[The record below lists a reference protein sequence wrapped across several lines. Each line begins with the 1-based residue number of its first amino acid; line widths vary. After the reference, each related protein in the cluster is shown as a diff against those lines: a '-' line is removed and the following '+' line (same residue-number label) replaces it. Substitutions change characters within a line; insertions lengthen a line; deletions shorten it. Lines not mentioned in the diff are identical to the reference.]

1 MSNQELIEYLTDNSG
16 EYNKRINRKYLETHD
31 LNILHILYNVYDDLS
46 EETPVYEIYYR
57 LKNNLKKRPV
67 CIICGKPVK
76 YTSGHYAKFC
86 SKECQYSDLGKKITK
101 EIKIKS
107 NLEKY
112 GVEHTS
118 QLKEV
123 TDKRTKSRADHVNE
137 IQQHVRE
144 SLYKKYGAYD
154 VMHIP
159 HILQKIK
166 NTNLKKFGVE
176 FPLQQLKKENSEIYQ
191 KISQT
196 CINKFGVDSPLKN
209 KEVRE
214 KIKQTNIQK
223 YGVDNLFKS
232 NIIKEKIKQT
242 NIQKYGVDNLFKND
256 IIKEKIK
263 QTNIQKYGVDY
274 LFKSN
279 IIKEKIKQTNIQ
291 KYGVDNPLK
300 NKEIREKIKQTN
312 IQKYG
317 VDNPLKNKEIWKKSQ
332 DNRQI
337 SSKSKLENNFLNY
350 LKLKYESD
358 DIITQYKSK
367 EYPYYCDFYIKSIN
381 LYIEIQGHWTHNDHP
396 FDINNLN
403 DQLIMN
409 KWRTKSLSDKYY
421 KNALNTWTIK
431 DVEKR
436 NTAIQNNLN
445 YLEIFGKTDLNKYI
459 DIFENYIK
467 NMENNNT

>member
-46 EETPVYEIYYR
+46 EKTPVYEIYYR

-86 SKECQYSDLGKKITK
+86 SKEGQYSDLGKKITK

-196 CINKFGVDSPLKN
+196 CINKFGVDSLLKN
-209 KEVRE
+209 KEV
-214 KIKQTNIQK
+214 
-223 YGVDNLFKS
+223 
-232 NIIKEKIKQT
+232 
-242 NIQKYGVDNLFKND
+242 
-256 IIKEKIK
+256 
-263 QTNIQKYGVDY
+263 
-274 LFKSN
+274 
-279 IIKEKIKQTNIQ
+279 
-291 KYGVDNPLK
+291 
-300 NKEIREKIKQTN
+300 REKIKQTN

-350 LKLKYESD
+350 LKLKYEPD

-403 DQLIMN
+403 DQLIMDI
-409 KWRTKSLSDKYY
+409 WRTKSLSDKYY

-467 NMENNNT
+467 NMENNT

>member
-46 EETPVYEIYYR
+46 EKTPVYEIYYR

-242 NIQKYGVDNLFKND
+242 NIQKYGVDN
-256 IIKEKIK
+256 
-263 QTNIQKYGVDY
+263 
-274 LFKSN
+274 
-279 IIKEKIKQTNIQ
+279 
-291 KYGVDNPLK
+291 PLK
-300 NKEIREKIKQTN
+300 NKEIRKKIKQTN

-467 NMENNNT
+467 NMENNT

>member
-46 EETPVYEIYYR
+46 EKTPVYEIYYR

-196 CINKFGVDSPLKN
+196 CINKFRVDSPLKN
-209 KEVRE
+209 KEVR
-214 KIKQTNIQK
+214 
-223 YGVDNLFKS
+223 
-232 NIIKEKIKQT
+232 EKIKQT

-381 LYIEIQGHWTHNDHP
+381 LYIELQGHWTHNDHP

-403 DQLIMN
+403 DQLIMDI
-409 KWRTKSLSDKYY
+409 WRTKSLSDKYY

-467 NMENNNT
+467 NMENNT

>member
-46 EETPVYEIYYR
+46 EKTPVYEIYYR

-196 CINKFGVDSPLKN
+196 CINKFDVDSPLKN
-209 KEVRE
+209 KEVR
-214 KIKQTNIQK
+214 
-223 YGVDNLFKS
+223 
-232 NIIKEKIKQT
+232 EKIKQT

-403 DQLIMN
+403 DQLIMDI
-409 KWRTKSLSDKYY
+409 WRTKSLSDKYY

-467 NMENNNT
+467 NMENNT

>member
-46 EETPVYEIYYR
+46 EKTPVYEIYYR

-144 SLYKKYGAYD
+144 SLYKKYAAYD

-209 KEVRE
+209 KEV
-214 KIKQTNIQK
+214 
-223 YGVDNLFKS
+223 
-232 NIIKEKIKQT
+232 
-242 NIQKYGVDNLFKND
+242 
-256 IIKEKIK
+256 
-263 QTNIQKYGVDY
+263 
-274 LFKSN
+274 
-279 IIKEKIKQTNIQ
+279 
-291 KYGVDNPLK
+291 
-300 NKEIREKIKQTN
+300 REKIKQTN

-403 DQLIMN
+403 DQLIMDI
-409 KWRTKSLSDKYY
+409 WRTKSLSDKYY

-467 NMENNNT
+467 NMENNT

>member
-46 EETPVYEIYYR
+46 EKTPVYEIYYR

-196 CINKFGVDSPLKN
+196 CINKFDVDSPLKN

-223 YGVDNLFKS
+223 YGVDNLFK
-232 NIIKEKIKQT
+232 
-242 NIQKYGVDNLFKND
+242 ND
-256 IIKEKIK
+256 
-263 QTNIQKYGVDY
+263 
-274 LFKSN
+274 

-403 DQLIMN
+403 DQLIMDI
-409 KWRTKSLSDKYY
+409 WRTKSLSDKYY

>member
-46 EETPVYEIYYR
+46 EKTPVYEIYYR

-196 CINKFGVDSPLKN
+196 CINKFDVDSPLKN
-209 KEVRE
+209 KEVR
-214 KIKQTNIQK
+214 
-223 YGVDNLFKS
+223 
-232 NIIKEKIKQT
+232 EKIKQT

-279 IIKEKIKQTNIQ
+279 IIK
-291 KYGVDNPLK
+291 
-300 NKEIREKIKQTN
+300 EKIKQTN

-403 DQLIMN
+403 DQLIMDI
-409 KWRTKSLSDKYY
+409 WRTKSLSDKYY

-467 NMENNNT
+467 NMENNT

>member
-46 EETPVYEIYYR
+46 EKTPVYEIYYR

-196 CINKFGVDSPLKN
+196 CINKFDVDSPLKN
-209 KEVRE
+209 KEVR
-214 KIKQTNIQK
+214 
-223 YGVDNLFKS
+223 
-232 NIIKEKIKQT
+232 
-242 NIQKYGVDNLFKND
+242 
-256 IIKEKIK
+256 
-263 QTNIQKYGVDY
+263 
-274 LFKSN
+274 
-279 IIKEKIKQTNIQ
+279 EKIKQTNIQ

-381 LYIEIQGHWTHNDHP
+381 IYIEIQGHWTHNDHP

-403 DQLIMN
+403 DQQIMN
-409 KWRTKSLSDKYY
+409 IWRTKSLSDKYY

-467 NMENNNT
+467 NMENNT

>member
-46 EETPVYEIYYR
+46 EKTPVYEIYYR

-166 NTNLKKFGVE
+166 DTNLKKYGVE

-214 KIKQTNIQK
+214 KIKQTNIQR
-223 YGVDNLFKS
+223 
-232 NIIKEKIKQT
+232 
-242 NIQKYGVDNLFKND
+242 YGVDNLFKND

-403 DQLIMN
+403 DQLIMDI
-409 KWRTKSLSDKYY
+409 WRTKSLSDKYY

-445 YLEIFGKTDLNKYI
+445 YLEIFVKTDLNKCI

>member
-196 CINKFGVDSPLKN
+196 CINKFGVDSLLKN

-214 KIKQTNIQK
+214 KIKQTNIQR
-223 YGVDNLFKS
+223 
-232 NIIKEKIKQT
+232 
-242 NIQKYGVDNLFKND
+242 
-256 IIKEKIK
+256 
-263 QTNIQKYGVDY
+263 
-274 LFKSN
+274 
-279 IIKEKIKQTNIQ
+279 
-291 KYGVDNPLK
+291 YGVDNPLK

-403 DQLIMN
+403 DQQIMN
-409 KWRTKSLSDKYY
+409 IWRTKSLSDKYY

-467 NMENNNT
+467 NMENNT

>member
-31 LNILHILYNVYDDLS
+31 LNILHILYNIYDDLS
-46 EETPVYEIYYR
+46 EKTPVYEIYYR

-196 CINKFGVDSPLKN
+196 CINKFGVESPLKN
-209 KEVRE
+209 KEVR
-214 KIKQTNIQK
+214 
-223 YGVDNLFKS
+223 
-232 NIIKEKIKQT
+232 EKIKQT

-367 EYPYYCDFYIKSIN
+367 EYPYYNSFI
-381 LYIEIQGHWTHNDHP
+381 LY
-396 FDINNLN
+396 
-403 DQLIMN
+403 
-409 KWRTKSLSDKYY
+409 
-421 KNALNTWTIK
+421 TI
-431 DVEKR
+431 
-436 NTAIQNNLN
+436 
-445 YLEIFGKTDLNKYI
+445 
-459 DIFENYIK
+459 
-467 NMENNNT
+467 

>member
-196 CINKFGVDSPLKN
+196 CINKFGVDSLLKN

-214 KIKQTNIQK
+214 KIKQTNIQR
-223 YGVDNLFKS
+223 
-232 NIIKEKIKQT
+232 
-242 NIQKYGVDNLFKND
+242 
-256 IIKEKIK
+256 
-263 QTNIQKYGVDY
+263 
-274 LFKSN
+274 
-279 IIKEKIKQTNIQ
+279 
-291 KYGVDNPLK
+291 YGVDNPLK

-350 LKLKYESD
+350 LKLKYEPD

-467 NMENNNT
+467 NMENNT

>member
-46 EETPVYEIYYR
+46 EKTPVYEIYYR

-123 TDKRTKSRADHVNE
+123 TDKRTKSRADHVDK

-196 CINKFGVDSPLKN
+196 CINKFDVDSPLKN
-209 KEVRE
+209 KEV
-214 KIKQTNIQK
+214 
-223 YGVDNLFKS
+223 
-232 NIIKEKIKQT
+232 
-242 NIQKYGVDNLFKND
+242 
-256 IIKEKIK
+256 
-263 QTNIQKYGVDY
+263 
-274 LFKSN
+274 
-279 IIKEKIKQTNIQ
+279 
-291 KYGVDNPLK
+291 
-300 NKEIREKIKQTN
+300 REKIKQTN

-350 LKLKYESD
+350 LKLKYEPD

-467 NMENNNT
+467 NMENNT

>member
-46 EETPVYEIYYR
+46 EKTPVYEIYYR

-123 TDKRTKSRADHVNE
+123 TDKRTKSRADHVNK

-196 CINKFGVDSPLKN
+196 CINKFDVDSPLKN
-209 KEVRE
+209 KEV
-214 KIKQTNIQK
+214 
-223 YGVDNLFKS
+223 
-232 NIIKEKIKQT
+232 
-242 NIQKYGVDNLFKND
+242 
-256 IIKEKIK
+256 
-263 QTNIQKYGVDY
+263 
-274 LFKSN
+274 
-279 IIKEKIKQTNIQ
+279 
-291 KYGVDNPLK
+291 
-300 NKEIREKIKQTN
+300 REKIKQTN

-403 DQLIMN
+403 DQLIMDI
-409 KWRTKSLSDKYY
+409 WRTKSLSDKYY

-467 NMENNNT
+467 NMENNT

>member
-46 EETPVYEIYYR
+46 EKTPVYEIYYR

-166 NTNLKKFGVE
+166 DTNLKKFGVE

-196 CINKFGVDSPLKN
+196 CINKFGVDYPLKN
-209 KEVRE
+209 KEVR
-214 KIKQTNIQK
+214 
-223 YGVDNLFKS
+223 
-232 NIIKEKIKQT
+232 
-242 NIQKYGVDNLFKND
+242 
-256 IIKEKIK
+256 
-263 QTNIQKYGVDY
+263 
-274 LFKSN
+274 
-279 IIKEKIKQTNIQ
+279 EKIKQTNIQ

-403 DQLIMN
+403 DQQIMN
-409 KWRTKSLSDKYY
+409 IWRTKSLSDKYY

-467 NMENNNT
+467 NMENNT

>member
-46 EETPVYEIYYR
+46 EKTPVYEIYYR

-214 KIKQTNIQK
+214 KIKQTNIQ
-223 YGVDNLFKS
+223 
-232 NIIKEKIKQT
+232 
-242 NIQKYGVDNLFKND
+242 
-256 IIKEKIK
+256 
-263 QTNIQKYGVDY
+263 
-274 LFKSN
+274 
-279 IIKEKIKQTNIQ
+279 
-291 KYGVDNPLK
+291 
-300 NKEIREKIKQTN
+300 R
-312 IQKYG
+312 YG

-350 LKLKYESD
+350 LKLKYEPD

>member
-31 LNILHILYNVYDDLS
+31 LNILHILYNVYNDLS

-118 QLKEV
+118 QLKDV
-123 TDKRTKSRADHVNE
+123 TDKRTKSRADHVNK

-166 NTNLKKFGVE
+166 DTNLKKFGVE

-196 CINKFGVDSPLKN
+196 CINKFGVDS
-209 KEVRE
+209 
-214 KIKQTNIQK
+214 
-223 YGVDNLFKS
+223 
-232 NIIKEKIKQT
+232 
-242 NIQKYGVDNLFKND
+242 
-256 IIKEKIK
+256 
-263 QTNIQKYGVDY
+263 
-274 LFKSN
+274 
-279 IIKEKIKQTNIQ
+279 
-291 KYGVDNPLK
+291 PLK

-409 KWRTKSLSDKYY
+409 KWCTKSLSDKYY

-467 NMENNNT
+467 NMENNT

>member
-1 MSNQELIEYLTDNSG
+1 MYFLFMSNQELIEYLTDNSG
-16 EYNKRINRKYLETHD
+16 EYNKRINRKYLEIHD

-46 EETPVYEIYYR
+46 EKTPVYEIYYP

-123 TDKRTKSRADHVNE
+123 TDKRTKSRADHVDK

-166 NTNLKKFGVE
+166 DTNLKKFGVE

-196 CINKFGVDSPLKN
+196 CINKFGVDSSLKN
-209 KEVRE
+209 KEV
-214 KIKQTNIQK
+214 
-223 YGVDNLFKS
+223 
-232 NIIKEKIKQT
+232 
-242 NIQKYGVDNLFKND
+242 
-256 IIKEKIK
+256 
-263 QTNIQKYGVDY
+263 
-274 LFKSN
+274 
-279 IIKEKIKQTNIQ
+279 
-291 KYGVDNPLK
+291 
-300 NKEIREKIKQTN
+300 REKIKQTN

>member
-46 EETPVYEIYYR
+46 EKTPVYEIYYR

-223 YGVDNLFKS
+223 YGVDN
-232 NIIKEKIKQT
+232 
-242 NIQKYGVDNLFKND
+242 
-256 IIKEKIK
+256 
-263 QTNIQKYGVDY
+263 
-274 LFKSN
+274 
-279 IIKEKIKQTNIQ
+279 
-291 KYGVDNPLK
+291 
-300 NKEIREKIKQTN
+300 
-312 IQKYG
+312 
-317 VDNPLKNKEIWKKSQ
+317 PLKNKEIWKKSQ

-350 LKLKYESD
+350 LKLKYEPD

-403 DQLIMN
+403 DQQIMN
-409 KWRTKSLSDKYY
+409 IWRTKSLSDKYY

-467 NMENNNT
+467 NMENNT

>member
-46 EETPVYEIYYR
+46 EKTPVYEIYYR

-196 CINKFGVDSPLKN
+196 CINKFGVDSLLKN

-214 KIKQTNIQK
+214 KIKQTNIQR
-223 YGVDNLFKS
+223 
-232 NIIKEKIKQT
+232 
-242 NIQKYGVDNLFKND
+242 
-256 IIKEKIK
+256 
-263 QTNIQKYGVDY
+263 
-274 LFKSN
+274 
-279 IIKEKIKQTNIQ
+279 
-291 KYGVDNPLK
+291 YGVDNPLK

-467 NMENNNT
+467 NMENNT

>member
-46 EETPVYEIYYR
+46 EKTPVYEIYYR

-214 KIKQTNIQK
+214 KIKQTNIQR
-223 YGVDNLFKS
+223 
-232 NIIKEKIKQT
+232 
-242 NIQKYGVDNLFKND
+242 YGVDNLFKND

-403 DQLIMN
+403 DQLIMDI
-409 KWRTKSLSDKYY
+409 WRTKSLSDKYY

-445 YLEIFGKTDLNKYI
+445 YLEIFGKTDLNKCI

>member
-46 EETPVYEIYYR
+46 EKTPVYEIYYR

-223 YGVDNLFKS
+223 YGVDNLFK
-232 NIIKEKIKQT
+232 
-242 NIQKYGVDNLFKND
+242 ND

-403 DQLIMN
+403 DQLIMDI
-409 KWRTKSLSDKYY
+409 WRTKSLSDKYY

>member
-46 EETPVYEIYYR
+46 EKTPVYEIYYR

-209 KEVRE
+209 KEVR
-214 KIKQTNIQK
+214 K
-223 YGVDNLFKS
+223 
-232 NIIKEKIKQT
+232 KIKQT

-256 IIKEKIK
+256 
-263 QTNIQKYGVDY
+263 
-274 LFKSN
+274 

-403 DQLIMN
+403 DQQIMN
-409 KWRTKSLSDKYY
+409 IWRTKSLSDKYY

>member
-46 EETPVYEIYYR
+46 EKTPVYEIYYR

-123 TDKRTKSRADHVNE
+123 TDKRTKSRADHVNK
-137 IQQHVRE
+137 IQQNIRE

-166 NTNLKKFGVE
+166 DTNLKKFGVE

-209 KEVRE
+209 KEVR
-214 KIKQTNIQK
+214 
-223 YGVDNLFKS
+223 
-232 NIIKEKIKQT
+232 
-242 NIQKYGVDNLFKND
+242 
-256 IIKEKIK
+256 
-263 QTNIQKYGVDY
+263 
-274 LFKSN
+274 
-279 IIKEKIKQTNIQ
+279 EKIKQTNIQ

-403 DQLIMN
+403 DQQIMN
-409 KWRTKSLSDKYY
+409 IWRTKSLSDKYY

>member
-46 EETPVYEIYYR
+46 EKTPVYEIYYR

-223 YGVDNLFKS
+223 YGVDNLFK
-232 NIIKEKIKQT
+232 
-242 NIQKYGVDNLFKND
+242 ND

-263 QTNIQKYGVDY
+263 QTNIQKYGVDN

>member
-31 LNILHILYNVYDDLS
+31 LNILQILYNVYDDLS
-46 EETPVYEIYYR
+46 EKTPVYEIYYR

-196 CINKFGVDSPLKN
+196 CINKFDVDSPLKN
-209 KEVRE
+209 KEVR
-214 KIKQTNIQK
+214 
-223 YGVDNLFKS
+223 
-232 NIIKEKIKQT
+232 
-242 NIQKYGVDNLFKND
+242 
-256 IIKEKIK
+256 
-263 QTNIQKYGVDY
+263 
-274 LFKSN
+274 
-279 IIKEKIKQTNIQ
+279 EKIKQTNIQ

-403 DQLIMN
+403 DQQIMN
-409 KWRTKSLSDKYY
+409 IWRTKSLSDKYY

>member
-46 EETPVYEIYYR
+46 EKTPVYEIYYR

-196 CINKFGVDSPLKN
+196 CINTFGVDSLLKN
-209 KEVRE
+209 KEVR
-214 KIKQTNIQK
+214 
-223 YGVDNLFKS
+223 
-232 NIIKEKIKQT
+232 
-242 NIQKYGVDNLFKND
+242 
-256 IIKEKIK
+256 
-263 QTNIQKYGVDY
+263 
-274 LFKSN
+274 
-279 IIKEKIKQTNIQ
+279 EKIKQTNIQ

-350 LKLKYESD
+350 LKLKYEPD

-403 DQLIMN
+403 DQIIMDI
-409 KWRTKSLSDKYY
+409 WRTKSVSDKYY

-467 NMENNNT
+467 NMENNT

>member
-46 EETPVYEIYYR
+46 EKTPVYEIYYR

-196 CINKFGVDSPLKN
+196 CINKFDVDSPLKN
-209 KEVRE
+209 KEVR
-214 KIKQTNIQK
+214 
-223 YGVDNLFKS
+223 
-232 NIIKEKIKQT
+232 
-242 NIQKYGVDNLFKND
+242 
-256 IIKEKIK
+256 
-263 QTNIQKYGVDY
+263 
-274 LFKSN
+274 
-279 IIKEKIKQTNIQ
+279 EKIKQTNIQ

-350 LKLKYESD
+350 LKLKYEPD

-467 NMENNNT
+467 NMENNT

>member
-46 EETPVYEIYYR
+46 EKTPVYEIYYR

-166 NTNLKKFGVE
+166 DTNLKKFGVE

-196 CINKFGVDSPLKN
+196 CINKFSVESPLKN
-209 KEVRE
+209 KEV
-214 KIKQTNIQK
+214 
-223 YGVDNLFKS
+223 
-232 NIIKEKIKQT
+232 
-242 NIQKYGVDNLFKND
+242 
-256 IIKEKIK
+256 
-263 QTNIQKYGVDY
+263 
-274 LFKSN
+274 
-279 IIKEKIKQTNIQ
+279 
-291 KYGVDNPLK
+291 
-300 NKEIREKIKQTN
+300 REKIKQTN

-337 SSKSKLENNFLNY
+337 SSKSKLENKFLNY

-403 DQLIMN
+403 DQQIMN
-409 KWRTKSLSDKYY
+409 IWRTKSLSDNYY

-467 NMENNNT
+467 NMENNT

>member
-223 YGVDNLFKS
+223 YGVDNLFK
-232 NIIKEKIKQT
+232 
-242 NIQKYGVDNLFKND
+242 ND

-263 QTNIQKYGVDY
+263 QTNIQKYGVDN

-403 DQLIMN
+403 DQQIMN
-409 KWRTKSLSDKYY
+409 IWRTKSLSDKYY

-467 NMENNNT
+467 NMENNT

>member
-46 EETPVYEIYYR
+46 EKTPVYEIYYR

-196 CINKFGVDSPLKN
+196 CINKFGVESPLKN
-209 KEVRE
+209 KEV
-214 KIKQTNIQK
+214 
-223 YGVDNLFKS
+223 
-232 NIIKEKIKQT
+232 
-242 NIQKYGVDNLFKND
+242 
-256 IIKEKIK
+256 
-263 QTNIQKYGVDY
+263 
-274 LFKSN
+274 
-279 IIKEKIKQTNIQ
+279 
-291 KYGVDNPLK
+291 
-300 NKEIREKIKQTN
+300 REKIKQTN

-403 DQLIMN
+403 DQQIMN
-409 KWRTKSLSDKYY
+409 IWCTKSLSDKYY

-467 NMENNNT
+467 NMENNT

>member
-46 EETPVYEIYYR
+46 EKTPVYEIYYR

-196 CINKFGVDSPLKN
+196 CINKFDVDSPLKN
-209 KEVRE
+209 KEV
-214 KIKQTNIQK
+214 
-223 YGVDNLFKS
+223 
-232 NIIKEKIKQT
+232 
-242 NIQKYGVDNLFKND
+242 
-256 IIKEKIK
+256 
-263 QTNIQKYGVDY
+263 
-274 LFKSN
+274 
-279 IIKEKIKQTNIQ
+279 
-291 KYGVDNPLK
+291 
-300 NKEIREKIKQTN
+300 REKIKQTN

-403 DQLIMN
+403 DQQIMN
-409 KWRTKSLSDKYY
+409 IWRTKSLSDKYY

-467 NMENNNT
+467 NMENNT

>member
-46 EETPVYEIYYR
+46 EKTPVYEIYYR

-223 YGVDNLFKS
+223 YGVDNLFK
-232 NIIKEKIKQT
+232 NDIIKEKIKQT
-242 NIQKYGVDNLFKND
+242 NIQKYGVDNLFKSN

-350 LKLKYESD
+350 LKLKYEPD

-467 NMENNNT
+467 NMENNT

>member
-46 EETPVYEIYYR
+46 EKTPVYEIYYR

-196 CINKFGVDSPLKN
+196 CINKFDVDSPLKN
-209 KEVRE
+209 KEV
-214 KIKQTNIQK
+214 
-223 YGVDNLFKS
+223 
-232 NIIKEKIKQT
+232 
-242 NIQKYGVDNLFKND
+242 
-256 IIKEKIK
+256 
-263 QTNIQKYGVDY
+263 
-274 LFKSN
+274 
-279 IIKEKIKQTNIQ
+279 
-291 KYGVDNPLK
+291 
-300 NKEIREKIKQTN
+300 REKIKQTN

-467 NMENNNT
+467 NMENNT

>member
-46 EETPVYEIYYR
+46 EKTPVYEIYYR

-196 CINKFGVDSPLKN
+196 CINKFGVDSLLKN

-214 KIKQTNIQK
+214 KIKQNNI
-223 YGVDNLFKS
+223 Y
-232 NIIKEKIKQT
+232 
-242 NIQKYGVDNLFKND
+242 
-256 IIKEKIK
+256 
-263 QTNIQKYGVDY
+263 
-274 LFKSN
+274 
-279 IIKEKIKQTNIQ
+279 

-350 LKLKYESD
+350 LKLKYEPD

-403 DQLIMN
+403 DQLIMDI
-409 KWRTKSLSDKYY
+409 WRTKSLSDKYY

-467 NMENNNT
+467 NMENNT

>member
-223 YGVDNLFKS
+223 YGVDNLFK
-232 NIIKEKIKQT
+232 
-242 NIQKYGVDNLFKND
+242 ND

-403 DQLIMN
+403 DQQIMN
-409 KWRTKSLSDKYY
+409 IWRTKSLSDKYY

-467 NMENNNT
+467 NMENNT

>member
-1 MSNQELIEYLTDNSG
+1 MYFLFMSNQELIEYLTDNSG
-16 EYNKRINRKYLETHD
+16 EYNKRINRKYLEIHD

-46 EETPVYEIYYR
+46 KETPVYEIYYR

-118 QLKEV
+118 QLKGV
-123 TDKRTKSRADHVNE
+123 TDKRTKSRADHVNK

-166 NTNLKKFGVE
+166 DTNLKKYGVE

-223 YGVDNLFKS
+223 YGVD
-232 NIIKEKIKQT
+232 
-242 NIQKYGVDNLFKND
+242 
-256 IIKEKIK
+256 
-263 QTNIQKYGVDY
+263 Y

-279 IIKEKIKQTNIQ
+279 IIK
-291 KYGVDNPLK
+291 
-300 NKEIREKIKQTN
+300 EKIKQTN

-467 NMENNNT
+467 NMENNT

>member
-46 EETPVYEIYYR
+46 EKTPVYEIYYR

-196 CINKFGVDSPLKN
+196 CINKFGVDSPLNN
-209 KEVRE
+209 KEV
-214 KIKQTNIQK
+214 
-223 YGVDNLFKS
+223 
-232 NIIKEKIKQT
+232 
-242 NIQKYGVDNLFKND
+242 
-256 IIKEKIK
+256 
-263 QTNIQKYGVDY
+263 
-274 LFKSN
+274 
-279 IIKEKIKQTNIQ
+279 
-291 KYGVDNPLK
+291 
-300 NKEIREKIKQTN
+300 REKIKQTN

-403 DQLIMN
+403 DQLIMDI
-409 KWRTKSLSDKYY
+409 WRTKSLSDKYY

>member
-46 EETPVYEIYYR
+46 EKTPVYEIYYR

-196 CINKFGVDSPLKN
+196 CINKFDVDSPLKN
-209 KEVRE
+209 KEVR
-214 KIKQTNIQK
+214 
-223 YGVDNLFKS
+223 
-232 NIIKEKIKQT
+232 EKIKQT

-467 NMENNNT
+467 NMENNT

>member
-46 EETPVYEIYYR
+46 EKTPVYEIYYR

-101 EIKIKS
+101 DIKIKS

-123 TDKRTKSRADHVNE
+123 TDKRTKSRADHVNK

-166 NTNLKKFGVE
+166 DTNLKKFGVE

-209 KEVRE
+209 KEIR
-214 KIKQTNIQK
+214 
-223 YGVDNLFKS
+223 
-232 NIIKEKIKQT
+232 EKIKQT

-279 IIKEKIKQTNIQ
+279 IIK
-291 KYGVDNPLK
+291 
-300 NKEIREKIKQTN
+300 EKIKQTN

-403 DQLIMN
+403 DQQIMN
-409 KWRTKSLSDKYY
+409 IWRTKSLSDKYY

-467 NMENNNT
+467 NMENNT